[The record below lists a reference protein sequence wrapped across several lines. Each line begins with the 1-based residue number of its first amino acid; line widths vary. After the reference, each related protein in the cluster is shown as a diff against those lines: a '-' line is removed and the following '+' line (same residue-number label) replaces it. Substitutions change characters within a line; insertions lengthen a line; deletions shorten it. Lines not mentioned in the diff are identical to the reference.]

1 MKEKIVIKWVMVLI
15 FTTVMVQ
22 SAFADIYMKQKQH
35 TDAVTVMGQTQPAK
49 DMINELWITADKVV
63 IVNAQQ
69 KTIMD
74 MDKKTM
80 TMVDHKAKSITE
92 IPMDFSK
99 GMSKK
104 KDMSTEE
111 KAQFQKMMGK
121 MMQMDIKV
129 EETNEKKKIGD
140 WHCRKYLQTTKMAFG
155 TIKSEIWA
163 TEDIEVDKDL
173 YTEYAVGMLSK
184 MPGMNQNM
192 DAIKQEIKKI
202 KGIQVY
208 SEQNSMMMGQ
218 IMKSSLE
225 LIEFKKGK
233 APADLFDLPTGYA
246 KKGI

>member
-1 MKEKIVIKWVMVLI
+1 
-15 FTTVMVQ
+15 
-22 SAFADIYMKQKQH
+22 MKQKQH
-35 TDAVTVMGQTQPAK
+35 TDAVTMMGQTQPAT
-49 DMINELWITADKVV
+49 DLINEIWITADKVV
-63 IVNAQQ
+63 VLNKQQ

-80 TMVDHKAKSITE
+80 TMVDHKAKSIIE

-99 GMSKK
+99 GISEKEG
-104 KDMSTEE
+104 MSTEE
-111 KAQFQKMMGK
+111 KAQFQQMMGK

-140 WHCRKYLQTTKMAFG
+140 WNCRKYLQTTKMAFG

-173 YTEYAVGMLSK
+173 YMEYAVGMLSK

-192 DAIKQEIKKI
+192 DAIKQEMKKI

-208 SEQNSMMMGQ
+208 SEQNTMMMGQ
-218 IMKSSLE
+218 TMKSSLE

-233 APADLFDLPTGYA
+233 APDGLFDLPSTYE
-246 KKGI
+246 KKSM

>member
-1 MKEKIVIKWVMVLI
+1 MKEQRVIKWVMALI
-15 FTTVMVQ
+15 FTTLMFQ

-35 TDAVTVMGQTQPAK
+35 TDAVTIMGQTQPAQ
-49 DMINELWITADKVV
+49 DLINELWITADKIVV
-63 IVNAQQ
+63 VNAQQ

-80 TMVDHKAKSITE
+80 TMVDHKEKSITE

-104 KDMSTEE
+104 EDMSTKE

-129 EETNEKKKIGD
+129 KETNEKKKIGK
-140 WHCRKYLQTTKMAFG
+140 WNCRKYLQTTKMAFG
-155 TIKSEIWA
+155 TITSEIWA

-173 YTEYAVGMLSK
+173 YAEYAVGMLSK

-192 DAIKQEIKKI
+192 ESIKQEIKKI
-202 KGIQVY
+202 KGVQVY

-218 IMKSSLE
+218 TMKSTLE
-225 LIEFKKGK
+225 LIEFKKEN
-233 APADLFDLPTGYA
+233 APDGLFDQPVGYE
-246 KKGI
+246 KKSI

>member
-1 MKEKIVIKWVMVLI
+1 MKEKSVIKWVMVLI

-35 TDAVTVMGQTQPAK
+35 TDAVTMMGQTQPAT
-49 DMINELWITADKVV
+49 DLINEIWITADKVV
-63 IVNAQQ
+63 ILNGQQ

-80 TMVDHKAKSITE
+80 TMVDHKAKSIIE

-99 GMSKK
+99 GMSEK

-129 EETNEKKKIGD
+129 EATDERKKIGK
-140 WHCRKYLQTTKMAFG
+140 WNCRKYIQTTKMAFG
-155 TIKSEIWA
+155 TITSEIWA
-163 TEDIEVDKDL
+163 TEDIDVDKDL
-173 YTEYAVGMLSK
+173 YAEFTVGMLSK
-184 MPGMNQNM
+184 VPGMNQNM

-202 KGIQVY
+202 KGVQVY
-208 SEQNSMMMGQ
+208 SEQNTMMMGQ
-218 IMKSSLE
+218 TMKSSLE
-225 LIEFKKGK
+225 LIEFKKGN
-233 APADLFDLPTGYA
+233 APDDLFDQPAGYQ
-246 KKGI
+246 KKSM